1 MNQLDVDPQL
11 ERRLHQ
17 AFDFMAAATPID
29 DAPWVQ
35 VRREVERPR
44 RTGRGLVAAA
54 AALLLLAGA
63 VGVWRVADR
72 EAPAA
77 TADLQQRTPLSTAPP
92 PIDPPTPV
100 MPEGEEYPIE
110 RIGHGAMELSGV
122 AGLLSL
128 VDESSLRYWRTRDA
142 TVFTVRSIAFQSDEV
157 VELSCVGQQLRAGAS
172 ATCGAT
178 PSLLVRQHVG
188 WSLWEQTDGQPGRG
202 TWSWSS
208 VPADTDFV
216 QFRVGELVL
225 WQRPTDGMAVFPAV
239 SETNLGA
246 VAVAYRA
253 DGAVLATVDD
263 ASDRESTRRAA
274 AMFPE
279 LIDRS
284 QLDDATFVTARDGV
298 IREFAACLRSRG
310 VVVESMGGNGGEL
323 VAQPEPDEDIEPAW
337 QACIVATQIWLDDF
351 VADRT

>member
-11 ERRLHQ
+11 ERRLRQ
-17 AFDFMAAATPID
+17 AFDSIAAATPID
-29 DAPWVQ
+29 DAPWLQ

-54 AALLLLAGA
+54 AALLLLVGA

-92 PIDPPTPV
+92 PIDPPAPV

-110 RIGHGAMELSGV
+110 RIEFGVTELSGM
-122 AGLLSL
+122 AGLVPL
-128 VDESSLRYWRTRDA
+128 VDESSLRYWRTSDV
-142 TVFTVRSIAFQSDEV
+142 TVFSFRSVAFLSDEV
-157 VELSCVGQQLRAGAS
+157 VELSCVGQQFGDGVSAG
-172 ATCGAT
+172 CGAT
-178 PSLLVRQHVG
+178 PSLVVRQHVG
-188 WSLWEQTDGQPGRG
+188 SLWEQADGQPGRG
-202 TWSWSS
+202 TWRWSN
-208 VPADTDFV
+208 VPADTEFV
-216 QFRVGELVL
+216 QYRVGELVL
-225 WQRPTDGMAVFPAV
+225 WQQPIDGMAVFPAV

-253 DGAVLATVDD
+253 DGAVLATVNE
-263 ASDRESTRRAA
+263 ASDRESIRRAE

-279 LIDRS
+279 LSDQS
-284 QLDDATFVTARDGV
+284 QLDDSALASARDGV
-298 IREFAACLRSRG
+298 IREFVACLRNRG
-310 VVVESMGGNGGEL
+310 VVVGTLGDNGGEL
-323 VAQPEPDEDIEPAW
+323 VAQPAPDQDIEPAW
-337 QACIVATQIWLDDF
+337 QACLTTTQSWLDDF